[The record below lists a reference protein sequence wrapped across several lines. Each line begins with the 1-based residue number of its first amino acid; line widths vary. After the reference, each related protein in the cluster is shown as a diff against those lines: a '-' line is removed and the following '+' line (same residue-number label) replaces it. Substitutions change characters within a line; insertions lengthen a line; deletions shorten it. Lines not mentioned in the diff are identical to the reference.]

1 MKQFLEFLV
10 LVLLFLSSCTPAQ
23 TPQSLPTSA
32 PTFITLEPTST
43 VAVPSATHTAIVPT
57 LTPEPEVCDPFVADY
72 CISDGNFIFQRP
84 ITLPANPFVDPTYR
98 YASTANGTREPHR
111 GVEFQNKFGTPV
123 HAAADGVVIFAG
135 PDDKVLY
142 SPWPNFYGN
151 LIVLQHSDG
160 LYTLYA
166 HLSVI
171 EAEVNQSVVA
181 GEKIGEVG
189 QSGAATGPHLHFEV
203 RQGDGADYFSTN
215 NPELWL
221 VPNAGDNGQP
231 LGAIQIS
238 IQEQDGPLISFAE
251 VTLQKY
257 DDQSQPVGNT
267 LYSVTYEK
275 TMLKDQEKDQ
285 ENIAMSDLPSGKYR
299 IAMQYNGQL
308 SERWVEVKSGRLTQ
322 VVFVVK

>member
-1 MKQFLEFLV
+1 
-10 LVLLFLSSCTPAQ
+10 
-23 TPQSLPTSA
+23 
-32 PTFITLEPTST
+32 
-43 VAVPSATHTAIVPT
+43 
-57 LTPEPEVCDPFVADY
+57 VADY
-72 CISDGNFIFQRP
+72 CISDGHFIFQRP
-84 ITLPANPFVDPTYR
+84 IKLPANTFVDPTYR

-123 HAAADGVVIFAG
+123 HAAADGIVIFAG

-151 LIVLQHSDG
+151 LIVIQHSDG

-181 GEKIGEVG
+181 GEKLGEVG

-203 RQGDGADYFSTN
+203 RHGDAADYFSTH

-221 VPNAGDNGQP
+221 VPNPADNGQP

-238 IQEQDGPLISFAE
+238 IQEQDGPLIRFAE

-257 DDQSQPVGNT
+257 DDQNQPVGNT

-275 TMLKDQEKDQ
+275 TMLKDQE
-285 ENIAMSDLPSGKYR
+285 NLTMSDLPSGRYR
-299 IAMQYNGQL
+299 IAIQYNGQL
-308 SERWVEVKSGRLTQ
+308 RERWVEVKSGKLTQ